1 MLITELGGTVKA
13 STVNG
18 EENQQNNDEKIF
30 SFQRICAATSNFSI
44 ENKLGEGGF
53 GPVYKVSS
61 LSLSLSLL
69 KFDHLFFFLVVNSNT
84 YVFNPS
90 DLHHST

>member
-1 MLITELGGTVKA
+1 MLIKELGGNVKA

-30 SFQRICAATSNFSI
+30 SFESICAATSNFSI

-61 LSLSLSLL
+61 LSFYL
-69 KFDHLFFFLVVNSNT
+69 KI
-84 YVFNPS
+84 
-90 DLHHST
+90 